1 MRKDYLMHFVLNF
14 PFSGLFC
21 LFLPICL
28 LIKCEIKYTCIATSP
43 WDDPLL
49 FFSRVKTKR
58 WSQYFHCSLADYAQ
72 DSAEKLNKKKNK
84 HLVGPAFYDILLSSP
99 CRTIVLNPYRLL
111 RKVLKY
117 TAFFLTLI
125 LK

>member
-1 MRKDYLMHFVLNF
+1 MFFFSLTYEKRLSDAFVLNL

-49 FFSRVKTKR
+49 SF
-58 WSQYFHCSLADYAQ
+58 L
-72 DSAEKLNKKKNK
+72 
-84 HLVGPAFYDILLSSP
+84 
-99 CRTIVLNPYRLL
+99 
-111 RKVLKY
+111 VLK
-117 TAFFLTLI
+117 
-125 LK
+125 LKGGLSISTVPLQVMPRTQLKN

>member
-49 FFSRVKTKR
+49 FF
-58 WSQYFHCSLADYAQ
+58 L
-72 DSAEKLNKKKNK
+72 
-84 HLVGPAFYDILLSSP
+84 
-99 CRTIVLNPYRLL
+99 
-111 RKVLKY
+111 VLK
-117 TAFFLTLI
+117 
-125 LK
+125 LKDGLSISTVPLQIMPRTQLKN

>member
-72 DSAEKLNKKKNK
+72 DSAEKLNKKKKKTN
-84 HLVGPAFYDILLSSP
+84 ILLDLPFMTFCSAHLAEQLSS
-99 CRTIVLNPYRLL
+99 I
-111 RKVLKY
+111 
-117 TAFFLTLI
+117 LI
-125 LK
+125 DF

>member
-1 MRKDYLMHFVLNF
+1 MFFFSLTYEKRLSDAFCVEL

-49 FFSRVKTKR
+49 SF
-58 WSQYFHCSLADYAQ
+58 L
-72 DSAEKLNKKKNK
+72 
-84 HLVGPAFYDILLSSP
+84 
-99 CRTIVLNPYRLL
+99 
-111 RKVLKY
+111 VLK
-117 TAFFLTLI
+117 
-125 LK
+125 LKGGLSLSTVPLQIMPRIQLKN

>member
-1 MRKDYLMHFVLNF
+1 MFFFSLTYEKRLSDAFCVDF

-49 FFSRVKTKR
+49 FFFLVLKLNGGLNIFIITLKIMARTQLKKIGPPPN
-58 WSQYFHCSLADYAQ
+58 LAD
-72 DSAEKLNKKKNK
+72 
-84 HLVGPAFYDILLSSP
+84 LSS
-99 CRTIVLNPYRLL
+99 C
-111 RKVLKY
+111 
-117 TAFFLTLI
+117 I
-125 LK
+125 LSKPIPLPKELSPST